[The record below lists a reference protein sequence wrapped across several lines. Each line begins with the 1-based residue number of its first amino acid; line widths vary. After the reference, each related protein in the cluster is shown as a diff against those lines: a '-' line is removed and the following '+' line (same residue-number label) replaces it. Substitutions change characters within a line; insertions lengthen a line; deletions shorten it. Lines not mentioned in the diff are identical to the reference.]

1 MKRAVKDGNT
11 KDSFTKALLFDAA
24 KMKQFFETDFLLFA
38 FMLADFTQQHGSTSF
53 PTTCFIFSPMSSF
66 ANLLFCFA
74 GGQMQLHFPLY
85 TPPSSHWHRRQSRS
99 KSSLIKKS
107 RHILS
112 VDVSVFLFFGRR
124 FCRIG
129 FDIPND
135 KPEGRTFAQFAV
147 DAIMVVV
154 QFQDCL
160 DNG

>member
-85 TPPSSHWHRRQSRS
+85 TPPSSHLHRRQSRS

-112 VDVSVFLFFGRR
+112 VECVCFFYFLEEDSVESVLTSRMTNQKVE
-124 FCRIG
+124 
-129 FDIPND
+129 PS
-135 KPEGRTFAQFAV
+135 PSLLLTP
-147 DAIMVVV
+147 
-154 QFQDCL
+154 
-160 DNG
+160 